1 MASSFG
7 EFVARHY
14 DLWYPEAVNAAE
26 QAFYKQFIAGS
37 DGTPALEIGCG
48 TGRLLLGWI
57 QDGLDVD
64 GVDYSKDMLAV
75 CTAKAS
81 ALGLQPALYHQAM
94 QQLDLPRAYK
104 TILIPG
110 NTFNLL
116 TSPADAR
123 EALKRMYAH
132 MQDGGQLLITL
143 TLVQDDIQQESPEPV
158 WRKMAEARRSDGA
171 VVQVSEQVTLDHS
184 EQQKTSLYKYEL
196 FQDGSLVETY
206 EDTIQVRW
214 YYPDEIEPMLK
225 DAGFRNC
232 EFHYRMTEQG
242 EEDRSSV
249 LVFADW

>member
-1 MASSFG
+1 MASGFG

-14 DLWYPEAVNAAE
+14 DLWYPEAVTAAE
-26 QAFYKQFIAGS
+26 QAFFKRYFAG

-75 CTAKAS
+75 CEARAS

-94 QQLDLPRAYK
+94 QRLDLPRTYR

-116 TSPADAR
+116 TSPTDAR

-132 MQDGGQLLITL
+132 LQDGGQLLFTL
-143 TLVQDDIQQESPEPV
+143 TLVPAAVQQEPPEQT
-158 WRKMAEARRSDGA
+158 WRKLAETQRSDGA
-171 VVQVSEQVTLDHS
+171 VVQLSERIMLDHNG
-184 EQQKTSLYKYEL
+184 QRKTSLHKYEL
-196 FQDGSLVETY
+196 FQDGALVETY

-214 YYPDEIEPMLK
+214 YNPDEIESMLK
-225 DAGFRNC
+225 EAGFRNC
-232 EFHYRMTEQG
+232 EFYYRTTEQG